1 MYVLLKRSRFAW
13 PFFSKLSKT
22 RRYSLHEAEKTIR
35 ETNRACL
42 DSHKKLVVVI
52 SIHDQ
57 ASDELLFRD
66 ALELGT
72 DAPYLGNLLALVQHT
87 FKEVLDNVS
96 SEDARRFIATLQTAL
111 VAETAPGP
119 VPESDREPGASSE
132 EKPESAHK
140 QSPQSEAGS
149 SEGAPGQRE
158 TAHASPEAEPD
169 ATVEEDSK
177 AEPEPVE
184 EPPRREPGHPEPK
197 VERKRR
203 TRRGLAQGGIIRKH
217 KRLLIGLAAALLAL
231 LCVFGSYRF
240 FFSSKA
246 APQPSYQ
253 SLVRGEKY
261 IQAAQ
266 VYPEKRSNIEAV
278 VVTDGTTAQLAKF
291 QAKYPSA
298 NGKFDLAYAQQKY
311 LVVITA
317 SQEAAMTRVRKS
329 KLAVA
334 YIKTKQYEQAEIL
347 NQDLNDQDLQSLIA
361 IGYIQTGK
369 FDQAK
374 QINAELKNKTIDQ
387 AIQTGETYQKAVEHY
402 QSIANDKTKSAAERA
417 QAKASAASF
426 QHQLETL
433 GE

>member
-57 ASDELLFRD
+57 ANDELLFRD

-72 DAPYLGNLLALVQHT
+72 DAPYMGNLLALVQHT
-87 FKEVLDNVS
+87 FKEVLDTVS
-96 SEDARRFIATLQTAL
+96 SEDAQRFIATLQAAL
-111 VAETAPGP
+111 VAEARPIQLTEGDQGSEAP
-119 VPESDREPGASSE
+119 SE
-132 EKPESAHK
+132 QKADSAHRK
-140 QSPQSEAGS
+140 AAQPAPADYEEP
-149 SEGAPGQRE
+149 EGRRE
-158 TAHASPEAEPD
+158 TAQTTPEAKPE
-169 ATVEEDSK
+169 AAAEEDAK
-177 AEPEPVE
+177 VAAEPVR
-184 EPPRREPGHPEPK
+184 EPPRRESRQREPTI
-197 VERKRR
+197 EQRHREGRR
-203 TRRGLAQGGIIRKH
+203 FARLSLLREH
-217 KRLLIGLAAALLAL
+217 KRLLIGLAATLLAL
-231 LCVFGSYRF
+231 VCVFGSYRF
-240 FFSSKA
+240 FFSPKA
-246 APQPSYQ
+246 APQPSYR
-253 SLVRGEKY
+253 SLVHGEKY
-261 IQAAQ
+261 LQAAQ
-266 VYPEKRSNIEAV
+266 VYPEKRGNIEAV
-278 VVTDGTTAQLAKF
+278 LVTNGTTAQLAKF

-311 LVVITA
+311 QIVITA
-317 SQEAAMTRVRKS
+317 SQKAVMTRVRKS

-334 YIKTKQYEQAEIL
+334 YLKTKQYEQAEIL
-347 NQDLNDQDLQSLIA
+347 NRDLNDQDLQSLIA

>member
-42 DSHKKLVVVI
+42 DSHKKMVVVI

-57 ASDELLFRD
+57 AYDELLFRD

-72 DAPYLGNLLALVQHT
+72 DAPYMGNLLALVQHT
-87 FKEVLDNVS
+87 FKEVLDSVS
-96 SEDARRFIATLQTAL
+96 SEDAQRFIASLQAAL
-111 VAETAPGP
+111 VAETRPIQLTEGDPDSGAP
-119 VPESDREPGASSE
+119 SE
-132 EKPESAHK
+132 QQTESAQVEAA
-140 QSPQSEAGS
+140 QS
-149 SEGAPGQRE
+149 APVDYQEPEERRE
-158 TAHASPEAEPD
+158 TTQTTPEVESE
-169 ATVEEDSK
+169 ATVEEGTK
-177 AEPEPVE
+177 VAAEPAG
-184 EPPRREPGHPEPK
+184 EPPRRESRQHEPT
-197 VERKRR
+197 VEQRHCERR
-203 TRRGLAQGGIIRKH
+203 RFAPVGILRQR
-217 KRLLIGLAAALLAL
+217 KRLLIGLAATLLAL
-231 LCVFGSYRF
+231 VCVFGSYRF
-240 FFSSKA
+240 FFSPKA

-253 SLVRGEKY
+253 SLVRSEKY
-261 IQAAQ
+261 LQAAQ

-278 VVTDGTTAQLAKF
+278 LVTDGTTAQLAKF

-298 NGKFDLAYAQQKY
+298 NGKFDLAYARTKY
-311 LVVITA
+311 QVVISA
-317 SQEAAMTRVRKS
+317 SQKATMTRVRKS

-334 YIKTKQYEQAEIL
+334 YLKTKQYEQAEIL
-347 NQDLNDQDLQSLIA
+347 NRDLNDQDLQSLIA

-369 FDQAK
+369 FDAAK
-374 QINAELKNKTIDQ
+374 RINAELKNKTIDQ

-402 QSIANDKTKSAAERA
+402 QSIANDKTKSVAERA